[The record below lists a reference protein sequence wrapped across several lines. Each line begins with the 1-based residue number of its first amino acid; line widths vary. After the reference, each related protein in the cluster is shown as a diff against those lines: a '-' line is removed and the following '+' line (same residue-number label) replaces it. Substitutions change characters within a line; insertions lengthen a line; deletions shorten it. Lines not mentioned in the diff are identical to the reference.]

1 MSTTALPPP
10 FSLAEKLGRDRNRDR
25 QRRGSVASTSSR
37 RVLPRKEY
45 CLLGSDNTN
54 KEPSDALRR
63 RPVSICSSLGRG
75 SEDSVT
81 STLRTEKRV
90 SLGMGLRE
98 QEQHMIKIGRENWA
112 LKIDVTMLKKKRD
125 ELGTMNEKL
134 TRQVETLSRENR
146 QLKRDL
152 TRTKEEL
159 EKRERELDE
168 ACRMYERLGATSVV
182 LEELSRKQQVQH
194 HQQPPHEGY
203 ILEGGKCS
211 APRSHVMRVEGS
223 RSSPRLGYS
232 KTPQSTSQAP
242 EFLGPSVHAGG
253 RVSPTLS
260 DRSTTSTSTGISRS
274 RLQSPL
280 PNKHQAFGLPFLSS
294 PSVSTCCSL
303 RRIPIPR
310 HVASEGEEAD
320 DDSSSGEDMP
330 TPQRGPESEE
340 GTDYIS
346 VSGSEYQET
355 DDPKSNCPPQLVTPK
370 FIVARAHA
378 SRVTPPSSIAS
389 AYTKR
394 GSLRRKIL
402 KFNREEEPDT
412 SDDSSEEEDMF
423 DSDIGGSITS
433 LQHTLTPMTA
443 SPEPNKAYLVTGEH
457 DVERKPR
464 ASALATVAKRVSYTG
479 PVSGDLEPI
488 DEQSVLPYCNPTIGD
503 LQLPER
509 INFPTSSVV
518 NVNTRGNKS
527 RIPAPSTTS
536 AVAQRRRHLDSLSRL
551 VVGRVALARKMLQA

>member
-1 MSTTALPPP
+1 MSTTAFPPP
-10 FSLAEKLGRDRNRDR
+10 FSLAENLDTDRNRDK

-37 RVLPRKEY
+37 RVLSRKEN
-45 CLLGSDNTN
+45 CLLGSEKTN
-54 KEPSDALRR
+54 KEPSDAFRR
-63 RPVSICSSLGRG
+63 RPVSICGSLGSG
-75 SEDSVT
+75 SADSIT
-81 STLRTEKRV
+81 STLRTEN
-90 SLGMGLRE
+90 SLSFGMGLRV

-125 ELGTMNEKL
+125 ELGDMNEKL

-194 HQQPPHEGY
+194 HQQPPHERY
-203 ILEGGKCS
+203 ILEGGKYS
-211 APRSHVMRVEGS
+211 APRSPVMKVEGS
-223 RSSPRLGYS
+223 RPSSRLDYS

-242 EFLGPSVHAGG
+242 EFLGHSVRAGG

-260 DRSTTSTSTGISRS
+260 DRSTTSTSTGIIRS

-280 PNKHQAFGLPFLSS
+280 PNKHQVLGLAFLSS

-303 RRIPIPR
+303 RRIPVPR
-310 HVASEGEEAD
+310 HVASEDEEAD

-330 TPQRGPESEE
+330 TPQRGAESEE
-340 GTDYIS
+340 GTDYTS
-346 VSGSEYQET
+346 DSGSGYQEM
-355 DDPKSNCPPQLVTPK
+355 DDPSSNCPPPPK
-370 FIVARAHA
+370 VSMARAHA
-378 SRVTPPSSIAS
+378 SRVTPPSSLTS

-443 SPEPNKAYLVTGEH
+443 SPEPNKAHFVTGEH
-457 DVERKPR
+457 DVEWKPR

-488 DEQSVLPYCNPTIGD
+488 YEQSVLSPMFGD
-503 LQLPER
+503 SQIPER
-509 INFPTSSVV
+509 INSATSSEV
-518 NVNTRGNKS
+518 NVNTPGNKS
-527 RIPAPSTTS
+527 RIPVPSTTS

-551 VVGRVALARKMLQA
+551 VVGKVVLARKTLQA